1 MDIKPEPSRNLAYPV
16 VAAVITAAAL
26 SSCQQVQQQ
35 FIQGGIRPVE
45 APALQ
50 K

>member
-1 MDIKPEPSRNLAYPV
+1 MDIKPESAKTLAYPV
-16 VAAVITAAAL
+16 VAAVIAAAAL
-26 SSCQQVQQQ
+26 SSCRQQQ
-35 FIQGGIRPVE
+35 QQIIQGGICPVE